1 MSLIFSL
8 IGQPPIVLLPTTVE
22 GWLGLILWVA
32 ALGGLLALWREH
44 QPKWDDGKARLF
56 VALLL
61 FTPLTSLLLGVRLPE
76 GQGLTLPGIAFEPG
90 GLPLMLFSALP
101 WVLAAGFLGVYAA
114 GGLGLIAG
122 FVLAVWGTHSVFTA
136 LEWATLALIVAAAV
150 QQRYRTS
157 WFRALRHPLLSVLLV
172 SLLYPLLFLL
182 SSIFL
187 AQGSLAAR
195 LDYAVLYQI
204 ATWQSFAI
212 PAVVAGVVAEFARFA
227 FPHAW
232 GGQPPYRPSPAE
244 SSLEARFLFIL
255 APLFIGLLLVF
266 VVGDWIIAGNAA
278 RQMVEARMAAAS
290 DAVAGGVPYFLNT
303 GQSLSM
309 HIAESLDLDAMTD
322 AELTRALGAN
332 ALTVPFFYQLFV
344 LDADLEPL
352 ASYPAANYNALPTTQ
367 EEQVGLSKA
376 VEARIPVQ
384 AYTIPM
390 EGEAHRMD
398 FSFLATIFRADGS
411 PAGVL
416 LGRAALDTNPLS
428 QGILT
433 NLNSLSDLGG
443 AGLLVNEAGEVLYH
457 SPAKQV
463 LSLYTGEK
471 PAEARLFDN
480 TAPDGTRQFVYY
492 RPIPGTSWGVV
503 MMVPARQAQ
512 QIAIDIAAPVLVMVM
527 LLAIGGV
534 LFMRLSLGVITASLR
549 TLTDEAERI
558 AQGQLDHALQTAGA
572 DETGRLRRAFEKM
585 RLSLK
590 ARLEELNQLLRVSQ
604 SVASNVQ
611 LNAALQPILESA
623 LTFGASAAR
632 VVLVPG
638 IVPARDGETESSS
651 RFGAGE
657 GGDWATHYD
666 DQILALMEQ
675 SGKDELV
682 LSNPVRASLLTFGPE
697 TPPLGSLM
705 AVALRHERTYFGVL
719 WVAYDQPH
727 LFSEQEVQFISTLG
741 GHAALA
747 AANARLFL
755 TAEVERERL
764 AAILAST
771 PDPVLVTDDQDR
783 LLLINAAA
791 WGMLGLGRQIS
802 VGRPISE
809 VVQQDD
815 LVALLTQ
822 PGEGPQTRE
831 VTLPDGRV
839 FMATASSIVMDE
851 RPIGRVCVLKDV
863 TEFKELDTL
872 KTEFVSTVSHD
883 LRSPL
888 TLMRGYATMLEM
900 VGDLNPQQMEYVR
913 KIVIGVENISRLVS
927 DLLDLGRIEAG
938 VGLQLTM
945 QPVRELVESVVT
957 ELRIQARQKSIDLQ
971 VELAA
976 DMPPVVEAD
985 RALLQRA
992 LHNLVENAIKY
1003 TPEGGSVWVRV
1014 VPRRE
1019 NLLFAVQ
1026 DNGIGISPVDQPRLF
1041 EKFYRSADRRAKRQH
1056 GTGLGLAIVK
1066 SIVERHGGQ
1075 VGVESKLGEGSTF
1088 YFEIPARQ
1096 P

>member
-1 MSLIFSL
+1 MSLILSL
-8 IGQPPIVLLPTTVE
+8 LGQPPIVLFPTTVE
-22 GWLGLILWVA
+22 GWLGLLLWVA
-32 ALGGLLALWREH
+32 ALGGLLALWRKH
-44 QPKWDDGKARLF
+44 QVEWDNGKVRLF
-56 VALLL
+56 IVLLL
-61 FTPLTSLLLGVRLPE
+61 LTPLSSVLLGVRLPE

-90 GLPLMLFSALP
+90 GLPVMLLAALP
-101 WVLAAGFLGVYAA
+101 WVLAAGFLGTNAA
-114 GGLGLIAG
+114 TGLGLLSG
-122 FVLAVWGTHSVFTA
+122 FVLAIWGTHSVFTA
-136 LEWATLALIVAAAV
+136 LEWATLALIAAAAL
-150 QQRYRTS
+150 QQRYRTP
-157 WFRALRHPLLSVLLV
+157 WFRALRHPLLSVFLV
-172 SLLYPLLFLL
+172 SLLYPLLFLFN
-182 SSIFL
+182 SIFL
-187 AQGSLAAR
+187 AHGSLAAR
-195 LDYAVLYQI
+195 LDYAILYQL
-204 ATWQSFAI
+204 AAWQSFAI
-212 PAVVAGVVAEFARFA
+212 PALIAGAVAEFARFA
-227 FPHAW
+227 FPSAW
-232 GGQPPYRPSPAE
+232 GGQPPYQPSPVE

-290 DAVAGGVPYFLNT
+290 QAVASGVPYFLNT

-309 HIAESLDLDAMTD
+309 HIAETLDLDAMTD
-322 AELTRALGAN
+322 VELDEALAAN
-332 ALTVPFFYQLFV
+332 ALAVPFFRQLFV
-344 LDADLEPL
+344 LDANLEPR
-352 ASYPAANYNALPTTQ
+352 ASFPRAMYDALPTTL
-367 EEQVGLSKA
+367 EEQVGLTKA
-376 VEARIPVQ
+376 VEASIPVQ
-384 AYTIPM
+384 VYTIPVD
-390 EGEAHRMD
+390 GEARKTD
-398 FSFLATIFRADGS
+398 FTFLATIFREDGS

-416 LGRAALDTNPLS
+416 LGRAALDANPLS
-428 QGILT
+428 RGILT
-433 NLNSLSDLGG
+433 NLNSLADLGG
-443 AGLLVNEAGEVLYH
+443 AGMLVDKAGEILYH
-457 SPAKQV
+457 SPAEQM
-463 LSLYTGEK
+463 LNLYAGEK

-480 TAPDGTRQFVYY
+480 TAPDGSRQFVYY
-492 RPIPGTSWGVV
+492 RPIPGTPWGVV
-503 MMVPARQAQ
+503 MLVPARQAQ
-512 QIAIDIAAPVLVMVM
+512 QIAIDIAAPALVMVV
-527 LLAIGGV
+527 LLALGGV

-558 AQGQLDHALQTAGA
+558 AQGQLDHTLQTEGA

-590 ARLEELNQLLRVSQ
+590 ARLEELNRLLLVSQ

-611 LNAALQPILESA
+611 LEDALQPILESA

-638 IVPARDGETESSS
+638 VVPARDGETESSS

-657 GGDWATHYD
+657 GSQWAAYYD
-666 DQILALMEQ
+666 DQILALVEQ

-682 LSNPVRASLLTFGPE
+682 LTNPARASLLIFDPDA
-697 TPPLGSLM
+697 PQLDSLM

-727 LFSEQEVQFISTLG
+727 PFSEQEVQFLFTLG

-771 PDPVLVTDDQDR
+771 PDPVLVTDAHDR

-791 WGMLGLGRQIS
+791 WGMLGVERQIS
-802 VGRPISE
+802 VGKPISE
-809 VVQQDD
+809 VVKQDD

-822 PGEGPQTRE
+822 SEEGPQTRE

-839 FMATASSIVMDE
+839 FMATASSILMDE
-851 RPIGRVCVLKDV
+851 RRIGRVCVLKDV

-872 KTEFVSTVSHD
+872 KTEFVATVSHD

-900 VGDLNPQQMEYVR
+900 VGELNPQQMEYVR
-913 KIVIGVENISRLVS
+913 KIVFGVENISRLVN

-945 QPVRELVESVVT
+945 QPVRDLVESVVT
-957 ELRIQARQKSIDLQ
+957 ELRIQARQKSIALQ
-971 VELAA
+971 VEVAA
-976 DMPPVVEAD
+976 ETPPVIEAD
-985 RALLQRA
+985 RTLLQRA

-1014 VPRRE
+1014 SPRRE
-1019 NLLFAVQ
+1019 GVLFAVQ
-1026 DNGIGISPVDQPRLF
+1026 DNGIGVSPVDQPRLF

-1088 YFEIPARQ
+1088 YFEIPSRQ
-1096 P
+1096 S